1 MMKKFLHFCFNP
13 KVLAVI
19 LGLSIIAVIMGM
31 VIAIKW
37 QELAPVLLVS
47 LPIIILV
54 ACMVICP
61 LAMIFMAKK
70 MSKDKM

>member
-1 MMKKFLHFCFNP
+1 MKSFLHFCCNP
-13 KVLAVI
+13 KVLAVV
-19 LGLSIIAVIMGM
+19 LGLSIIAVITGV

-61 LAMIFMAKK
+61 LAMIIMARK